1 MTEEIIDAEVISTKV
16 EETEDER
23 VERLLRSAKVLIATP
38 CYGGMCTADYMRSM
52 TGIAA
57 LSARF
62 GINISII
69 TTTNESLVH
78 KARNSLASQFM
89 NGDFTHLMF
98 IDADVSFNPDDV
110 LKLILR
116 DKDMVAGLYPLKQIA
131 WDHLLSYKTE
141 SADELKRA
149 GLTYTYGKK
158 DENGKYLDK
167 GSLSLTGND
176 EGLVEADAVGT
187 GFLMIKRAV
196 FEKMFTNDED
206 NWYVDPNIGPV
217 HQYFYTSVNKDTR
230 DFIGEDWTFCQV
242 WRDLGGKIYVDPSI
256 HLVHTGSYAFEGRLL
271 STKDSNLN

>member
-1 MTEEIIDAEVISTKV
+1 MTEEIIDAEIV
-16 EETEDER
+16 ETADER
-23 VERLLRSAKVLIATP
+23 IERLLRAAKVLIATP

-78 KARNSLASQFM
+78 KARNSLTSQFM
-89 NGDFTHLMF
+89 NGDFTHIMF

-116 DKDMVAGLYPLKQIA
+116 DKDMVAGLYPLKKIS
-131 WDHLLSYKTE
+131 WEHLLDYKAET
-141 SADELKRA
+141 ADELKRA

-158 DENGKYLDK
+158 DDDGKYLDSA
-167 GSLSLTGND
+167 SLSLTGD
-176 EGLVEADAVGT
+176 SDGLVEADAVAT
-187 GFLMIKRAV
+187 GFLLIKRVV
-196 FEKMFTNDED
+196 FEKMFVSTPD
-206 NWYVDPNIGPV
+206 NWYVEPEIGPV
-217 HQYFYTSVNKDTR
+217 HLYWDTSIDTETKQ
-230 DFIGEDWTFCQV
+230 FIGEDWTFCSN
-242 WRDLGGKIYVDPSI
+242 WRALGGKIYVDPSI
-256 HLVHTGSYAFEGRLL
+256 HLVHTGTYAFEGKLL

>member
-1 MTEEIIDAEVISTKV
+1 MTEEIIDAKIV
-16 EETEDER
+16 ETADER
-23 VERLLRSAKVLIATP
+23 VERLLRAAKVLIATP
-38 CYGGMCTADYMRSM
+38 CYGGMCAADYMRSM

-116 DKDMVAGLYPLKQIA
+116 DKDMAAGLYPLKQIA
-131 WDHLLSYKTE
+131 WDHLLDYNAE
-141 SADELKRA
+141 SAEDLKRA

-158 DENGKYLDK
+158 GDDGKYLDNA
-167 GSLSLTGND
+167 SLLLSGD
-176 EGLVEADAVGT
+176 DDGLIEADAVAT
-187 GFLMIKRAV
+187 GFLLIKRVV
-196 FEKMFTNDED
+196 FEKMFISNED
-206 NWYVDPNIGPV
+206 NWYVDPNVGPV
-217 HQYFYTSVNKDTR
+217 HEYFYTSINKDTR
-230 DFIGEDWTFCQV
+230 DFIGEDWTFCQN
-242 WRDLGGKIYVDPSI
+242 WRALGGKIYVDPSI
-256 HLVHTGSYAFEGRLL
+256 HLVHTGTYAFEGKLL